1 MRSRC
6 VSTVCELVPGGVLIQ
21 ASFGIRRCR
30 HGPSPLRSDQEHDG
44 RGETTGRSKR
54 ASGLRHHRDR
64 RIGGRRHRPDQAPG
78 PAAGGLR
85 CDGADRAARR
95 PRHRSLMPQ
104 VIGRQSRLPV
114 THAEEGTDLEPCH
127 VYLAPHDRHMLIKRK
142 GTLTLTDTELVNFVR
157 PSADLMFESVAAA
170 YGDRAIAIVLTGTG
184 HDGAM
189 GVTAIKKRG
198 GTVVAQD
205 EASSEFFGMPS
216 SAIKTGAVDMVL
228 PLDEIAPKLV
238 ALLAR

>member
-1 MRSRC
+1 MMAEEERLEDRS
-6 VSTVCELVPGGVLIQ
+6 
-21 ASFGIRRCR
+21 
-30 HGPSPLRSDQEHDG
+30 
-44 RGETTGRSKR
+44 
-54 ASGLRHHRDR
+54 
-64 RIGGRRHRPDQAPG
+64 G
-78 PAAGGLR
+78 PAAFDIIAIAASAGGVTALTKLLGR
-85 CDGADRAARR
+85 LPADFGATVLVVQHVD

-104 VIGRQSRLPV
+104 VVGRQSRLPV
-114 THAEEGTDLEPCH
+114 THAEEGTDLEPRH
-127 VYLAPHDRHMLIKRK
+127 VYMAPPDRHMLIKRK

-189 GVTAIKKRG
+189 GVTAIKQRG

-238 ALLAR
+238 ALLAG